1 MGLENLFLGF
11 QIAVTPFN
19 LFVAVVGIMLGTIIG
34 VLPGLGGAN
43 GVAILLPLTFT
54 MPPNSAI
61 ILLTSLYWG
70 ALFGGA
76 ITSVLFNIP
85 GEPWSVATTFDG
97 HPLARQG
104 KGAQALTAAFS
115 SSFIGALFAIVL
127 VSFFAQPLAE
137 LALRFAP

>member
-1 MGLENLFLGF
+1 MGFENLLLGF
-11 QIAVTPFN
+11 HVAVTPFN
-19 LFVAVVGIMLGTIIG
+19 LFVAVAGIALGTIIG

-54 MPPNSAI
+54 MPPTSAI

-97 HPLARQG
+97 YPLARQG
-104 KGAQALTAAFS
+104 HGGQALTAAFT
-115 SSFIGALFAIVL
+115 SSFVGA
-127 VSFFAQPLAE
+127 FFSIMLITLSSRPA
-137 LALRFAP
+137 